1 MPHPEHP
8 IVIAPAGLERLRRPL
23 LPLARMVH
31 FFLAT
36 GAADSAAAVLAE
48 LPSPIETGHAR
59 YEEPA
64 ALLAPYL
71 PLLDALTSEQPT
83 TAVVL
88 GEDGRPLDAATTSTA
103 LLWQRLLEGELEEI
117 NSLLCAPCDCTL
129 CCTGP
134 GPEMAQ
140 EFFFIPLQGEEGR
153 LFPLPR
159 LEMPP
164 SAQCTSLEDLPTL
177 LHDTAQA
184 HMPALLPW
192 RGDLLLILPRGS
204 ACPQLLAGRCQCY
217 AARPRVCRRPQIF
230 PYLLE
235 PQTSEAAEGTTTY
248 RLRHGLRAVSDCPYV
263 AALRDDIANYAA
275 ACEMTLYYGPNK
287 G

>member
-8 IVIAPAGLERLRRPL
+8 IVIAPAGRERLRRPL

-36 GAADSAAAVLAE
+36 GAADSAAGVLAE
-48 LPSPIETGHAR
+48 LPSPIETGQAC

-71 PLLDALTSEQPT
+71 PLLDALTSEQAIA
-83 TAVVL
+83 AVVL
-88 GEDGRPLDAATTSTA
+88 GEDGRPLDAAATRTA
-103 LLWQRLLEGELEEI
+103 LLWQQLLEGELEEI

-134 GPEMAQ
+134 APEMAQ
-140 EFFFIPLQGEEGR
+140 EYFFIPLQTEEGQ
-153 LFPLPR
+153 LFSLPR

-164 SAQCTSLEDLPTL
+164 LAQRTSLEDLPSL
-177 LHDTAQA
+177 LRDTAQA
-184 HMPALLPW
+184 NVPALLSW
-192 RGDLLLILPRGS
+192 HGGWLLSLPRGS
-204 ACPQLLAGRCQCY
+204 ACPQLLARRCQCY
-217 AARPRVCRRPQIF
+217 PARPRICRRPQIF

-235 PQTSEAAEGTTTY
+235 PQTGEAEDGTTTY

-275 ACEMTLYYGPNK
+275 ACELTLYYGPNK